1 METKKIYRLEYKD
14 YGVYR
19 CTFTDSILMEIR
31 NRMIDIHSNEHTH
44 PNLYADF
51 DKNIIHD
58 IYFAEGTE
66 ESKSFSYRFGCDSM
80 EKLVKWF
87 GSFFDELVNNGVQVK
102 EYTIPS
108 TDVYES
114 NSKKQ
119 VLFKITNKVNL
130 RTLKNEEIQK
140 YLQKDLVV

>member
-1 METKKIYRLEYKD
+1 METKKIYRLEYKG

-19 CTFTDSILMEIR
+19 VVFTDSILMEIR
-31 NRMIDIHSNEHTH
+31 NRMADIHSNAHTH
-44 PNLYADF
+44 PNIFDDF
-51 DKNIIHD
+51 DKNVIYD
-58 IYFAEGTE
+58 IYFANKEDD
-66 ESKSFSYRFGCDSM
+66 KSFPYRFGCDSM

-102 EYTIPS
+102 EYAIPS